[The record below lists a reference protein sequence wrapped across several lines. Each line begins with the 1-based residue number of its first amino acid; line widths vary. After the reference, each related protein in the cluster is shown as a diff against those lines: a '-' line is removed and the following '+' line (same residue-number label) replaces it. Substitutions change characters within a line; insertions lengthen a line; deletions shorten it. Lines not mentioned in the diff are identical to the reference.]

1 LKNNRGQKL
10 YVFLFDQILLFTRL
24 ATRNGLKSYQLTN
37 YPIPIEF
44 LRIEDIE
51 DGVKIPELSSGSFSR
66 TLAGSKPGFLV
77 IYEFENESNIFLF
90 FLARN
95 VFRCSSSDST
105 NNNRNISMLLQARDM
120 YDKQQWLSA
129 FRSINK

>member
-1 LKNNRGQKL
+1 MKNNRGQKL
-10 YVFLFDQILLFTRL
+10 NVFLFDQILLFTRL

-77 IYEFENESNIFLF
+77 IYEFENESNISHVPDF
-90 FLARN
+90 FVKPPVA
-95 VFRCSSSDST
+95 
-105 NNNRNISMLLQARDM
+105 
-120 YDKQQWLSA
+120 
-129 FRSINK
+129 

>member
-77 IYEFENESNIFLF
+77 IYEFENESNISHVLDF
-90 FLARN
+90 FVKPLVTAGCLKNRRLKP
-95 VFRCSSSDST
+95 VFRFVPEL
-105 NNNRNISMLLQARDM
+105 RMGWAGP
-120 YDKQQWLSA
+120 
-129 FRSINK
+129 